1 MTAPAKRFIP
11 CILMLMMFAVA
22 AEARGTFVK
31 SKDFDFQTL
40 LPPPPTI
47 GSDQANQ
54 EIDQMLKLQAERTDA
69 DVKRIKIESKMTG
82 FIFSQSV
89 GSWFNPDVLPITADF
104 LSKVL
109 DDSKTVCKAAKDVF
123 ERKRPYLT
131 DSRIKP
137 CETED
142 TYSYP
147 SSHSNRATVLALTI
161 AQILPEDKDAL
172 IAQAKEI
179 GDDRALAGQHFPSD
193 VAAGRILG
201 NAIFV
206 KMMQNP
212 DFQTQLAAAKQEC
225 QAKEPAKK

>member
-1 MTAPAKRFIP
+1 M
-11 CILMLMMFAVA
+11 LVLMMFAA
-22 AEARGTFVK
+22 AAQARGTFVK
-31 SKDFDFQTL
+31 AKDFDFQTL
-40 LPPPPTI
+40 LPPPPVL
-47 GSDQANQ
+47 GSDQAKQ

-69 DVKRIKIESKMTG
+69 DVKRIKVESKMTG

-89 GSWFNPDVLPITADF
+89 GSWFNPDDLPVTADF

-109 DDSKTVCKAAKDVF
+109 ADSKTVCSAAKEVF

-131 DSRIKP
+131 DNRIKP

-142 TYSYP
+142 TSSYP

-161 AQILPEDKDAL
+161 ARILPDDKDAL

-201 NAIFV
+201 KAIFE

-225 QAKEPAKK
+225 QAKEPVKK